1 MNSDAELKAFCG
13 RHGGAVC
20 TSSNAVTALKWGFSR
35 SQKILFFPDQHLGRN
50 SANLLGLAEKERIVW
65 QPGKPLGGNRKQDIE
80 RAKIILWDG
89 YCHVH
94 TKFTPEH
101 IRHARQTYPE
111 AKIIVHPECPE
122 EVVNLADASGS
133 TSQIV
138 SYVKNSSQA
147 DTILIGT
154 EINLI
159 ERLALEN
166 TDKSIRPLTR
176 SVCPNMAKINL
187 RNLLETLENLGRKNI
202 VTIEKHIKQ
211 DAQKALDRMLA
222 LKP

>member
-1 MNSDAELKAFCG
+1 M
-13 RHGGAVC
+13 
-20 TSSNAVTALKWGFSR
+20 
-35 SQKILFFPDQHLGRN
+35 
-50 SANLLGLAEKERIVW
+50 
-65 QPGKPLGGNRKQDIE
+65 
-80 RAKIILWDG
+80 
-89 YCHVH
+89 
-94 TKFTPEH
+94 
-101 IRHARQTYPE
+101 
-111 AKIIVHPECPE
+111 
-122 EVVNLADASGS
+122 NLADASGS